1 MIESIPMMSERS
13 REEILRK
20 AQGIP
25 SSTEYFSGIGEA
37 ISPHLPHNIICF
49 SRLAPSALGGSQ
61 PHQHHRTVLLV
72 AIKGG
77 GKVSLDM
84 ETFPLEAGEAL
95 LIFPFAYH
103 AYTDFSQDDICW
115 LFVTFEKA
123 TLHEVE
129 PLRGAG
135 ARRLGELEWALLAET
150 LACWLEP
157 KGEMLLAF
165 HLGLLLQRLGA
176 MKGSEEG
183 LIRGRGDRPGA
194 DATLLRKVNRYL
206 FPRLD
211 QPLPVEVIA
220 RAMGQSESHF
230 RARFRAVAGMGLGQ
244 HVRRLR
250 MKRASDLLHTTSLSV
265 SEIAQKCGFES
276 LYAFSRA
283 FKTEYGVSPRAYRG
297 TESFRF
303 VSARASSIP
312 G

>member
-1 MIESIPMMSERS
+1 MTSERS
-13 REEILRK
+13 REEIIQK
-20 AQGIP
+20 AQGIHGD
-25 SSTEYFSGIGEA
+25 TDYYSGIGAA

-49 SRLAPSALGGSQ
+49 SRLARTSLGSSQ

-95 LIFPFAYH
+95 LIFPFAFH
-103 AYTDFSQDDICW
+103 AYTDFFQDDICW

-123 TLHEVE
+123 TLHELE
-129 PLRGAG
+129 PWRGAG

-157 KGEMLLAF
+157 KREALLAF
-165 HLGLLLQRLGA
+165 HLGLLLRRLAA

-183 LIRGRGDRPGA
+183 PTPGGSDRPGA
-194 DATLLRKVNRYL
+194 DAALLRKVNRYL

-220 RAMGQSESHF
+220 SAMGQSESYL

-265 SEIAQKCGFES
+265 SEIAGKCGFES

-283 FKTEYGVSPRAYRG
+283 FKMEYGVSPRAYRG

-303 VSARASSIP
+303 VSAPASP